1 MPTCE
6 SPLNFHSKIFRDE
19 TYPRFIMQFVEEIKE
34 ALTQLDVWFAFSVF
48 DPRKLPENLEVED
61 SYGEE
66 EIHNSWYGVQKSDTY
81 EGKAKFQKEDLEAD
95 KLWAV
100 WPGFLHLMHEQ
111 GITYQKT
118 STSRLSTKNQKRVKK
133 VWDYQNHN
141 ICHLNF

>member
-95 KLWAV
+95 KL
-100 WPGFLHLMHEQ
+100 
-111 GITYQKT
+111 
-118 STSRLSTKNQKRVKK
+118 
-133 VWDYQNHN
+133 
-141 ICHLNF
+141 